1 MTTNEFTG
9 VLENR
14 INLMRNLITKK
25 RGEYAK
31 DTDVF
36 HNFQRAANI
45 IGGSR
50 EEALIGMAVKHFV
63 SILDIV
69 DNLGEQYPPNDDVIS
84 EKIGDMIAYLV
95 ILEAMLYEHNTLP
108 F

>member
-1 MTTNEFTG
+1 MTTDEFTG

-14 INLMRNLITKK
+14 INKMRNSLIKK

-31 DTDVF
+31 DTNVF
-36 HNFQRAANI
+36 HNFHRASAVLQTY
-45 IGGSR
+45 R
-50 EEALIGMAVKHFV
+50 EQALMGMAVKHFV

-69 DNLGEQYPPNDDVIS
+69 DNLGDQFPPTEEVVS
-84 EKIGDMIAYLV
+84 EKIGDMINYLV
-95 ILEAMLYEHNTLP
+95 ILEAMLYEQNKLP